1 MHSSE
6 IVTHDSGD
14 AFDRRFYLYPG
25 GIWAERL
32 SGVITTVLG
41 SCVSVCLWDPHA
53 RVGGINHFILPMGGS
68 AQSPRYGNHAIPML
82 IERVLACG
90 ANHEDLLA
98 AVFGGAS
105 VLSGSSPAG
114 AQPLGLRN
122 VEIAMELLRRAGI
135 AVVRQDVGG
144 RAGRKLVF
152 RPSDGT
158 TQLRRL

>member
-6 IVTHDSGD
+6 IVTPANGD

-25 GIWAERL
+25 GIWAERA

-53 RVGGINHFILPMGGS
+53 GVGGINHFILPMGGS
-68 AQSPRYGNHAIPML
+68 TQSPRYGNHAMPML
-82 IERVLACG
+82 VERVLACG
-90 ANHEDLLA
+90 ANHDDLLA

-105 VLSGSSPAG
+105 VLSGTNGTDAP
-114 AQPLGLRN
+114 PLGLRN

-144 RAGRKLVF
+144 RVGRKLVF
-152 RPSDGT
+152 RTADGT